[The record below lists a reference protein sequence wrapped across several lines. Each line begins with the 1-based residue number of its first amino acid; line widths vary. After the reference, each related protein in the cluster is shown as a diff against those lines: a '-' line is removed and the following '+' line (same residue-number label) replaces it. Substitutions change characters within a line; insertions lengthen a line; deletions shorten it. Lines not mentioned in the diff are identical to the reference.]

1 MAAGFER
8 GDARPVRP
16 LDTGPFDPQHRTTLE
31 LAETLDV
38 VFIAVVDECGA
49 TTLYP
54 AKSIDLVRIKMRNVS
69 MLVSNTKQ
77 LTLRC
82 FVEFSYNGFTEET

>member
-8 GDARPVRP
+8 GDAR

-82 FVEFSYNGFTEET
+82 FVESVTTVLPRRHKNTR